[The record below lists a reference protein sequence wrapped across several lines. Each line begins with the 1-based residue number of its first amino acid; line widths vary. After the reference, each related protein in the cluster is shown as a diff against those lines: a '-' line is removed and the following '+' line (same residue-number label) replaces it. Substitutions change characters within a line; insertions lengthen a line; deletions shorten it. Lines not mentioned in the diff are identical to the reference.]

1 MKRNYFVL
9 AFLLLVGF
17 LLASCSMP
25 SDSNSGSL
33 EGTRVALAIQQT
45 SLALEQTQNA
55 AVIPVEATPE
65 VVVQPT
71 YTPYPTYTAQVVEE
85 VIVEEQPTIDVPAPT
100 EQAVIA
106 EPLLSFEDWLEG
118 ANILIYDDMY
128 GEGEPQV
135 VENALDGLGLGR
147 NTKNVRD
154 AMGDFLSNMNS
165 STEWD
170 LIIVAAESRDSISGE
185 YFDVIADQLDRGSAV
200 IIEIWYIDDI
210 FYGRIQPVMQRCG
223 ISLHREW
230 ERKTNANLN
239 EYLVYLLEPGDPL
252 FSEPNAI
259 SMLIPYDVL
268 WWGDAGDLLELNPG
282 SDAVLMGGT
291 QSKEHSAYGLL
302 AECLDGRMIWQTF
315 STHDYKTQEMINL
328 WQNYIINTLRAR
340 FDSLQ

>member
-1 MKRNYFVL
+1 MKRGIIICSLLIL
-9 AFLLLVGF
+9 AGF
-17 LLASCSMP
+17 FLASCDIIM
-25 SDSNSGSL
+25 DNNSADM
-33 EGTRVALAIQQT
+33 ENTRVALAIQQT
-45 SLALEQTQNA
+45 SLAIAQTQNA
-55 AVIPVEATPE
+55 EAEVPELTPE
-65 VVVQPT
+65 INVQPT
-71 YTPYPTYTAQVVEE
+71 YTPYPTYTPQVVEE
-85 VIVEEQPTIDVPAPT
+85 VVVEEQPTIEVPTPT
-100 EQAVIA
+100 EQAEA
-106 EPLLSFEDWLEG
+106 TESTLSFEDWLQDT
-118 ANILIYDDMY
+118 NILVYDDMY

-170 LIIVAAESRDSISGE
+170 LIIVAAESRSSISGE
-185 YFDVIADQLDRGSAV
+185 YFDVIADQIDRGSAV
-200 IIEIWYIDDI
+200 ILEVWYIDDI
-210 FYGRIQPVMQRCG
+210 FFGRIQPVMQRCG

-291 QSKEHSAYGLL
+291 QAKEHSAYGLI
-302 AECLDGRMIWQTF
+302 AECLEGRMIWQTF
-315 STHDYKTQEMINL
+315 STHDYRTQEMINL

-340 FDSLQ
+340 FESLQ